1 MANTPF
7 DDLGTEEILSTRI
20 SGIQDAVKN
29 IEQSL
34 NMDTEAV
41 SEESL
46 TLLADT
52 MGRYRIAEAVG
63 KRNWLNSPAPVIEQY
78 IEGSW
83 TQISTGFDIDYAGGA
98 VIFADDKVGEQFR
111 ASFTRVK
118 NTSGHNSHSTQHE
131 YGGDDEISLEDLPG
145 ESAALK
151 THKSDFMPHG
161 VDNAGFRNS
170 IYRGKNLGTSVTTE
184 QYNNIANGTFKDLYI
199 GDYWTINGTK
209 YLIAAFN
216 YYYNAGD
223 TALTQNHVTLVPEST
238 MYNHEMNDIDT
249 TDGGY
254 VGSKMY
260 TEGLDQA
267 KNTIAT
273 DFSGHVVNHRKYLC
287 NAVTDGEA
295 SAGAWMD
302 SEVEL
307 MNEIMVCGSVVN
319 GHAIYGLY
327 NVGIE
332 KTQLPLFALRP
343 DIANIRDKYWLRD
356 VSSAK
361 IFASVHDNGLAGR
374 GGASTSRGVR
384 PVFSIS

>member
-1 MANTPF
+1 MSIYKAV
-7 DDLGTEEILSTRI
+7 LSHLFSTFVA
-20 SGIQDAVKN
+20 GMNQN
-29 IEQSL
+29 
-34 NMDTEAV
+34 
-41 SEESL
+41 
-46 TLLADT
+46 
-52 MGRYRIAEAVG
+52 AEV
-63 KRNWLNSPAPVIEQY
+63 
-78 IEGSW
+78 
-83 TQISTGFDIDYAGGA
+83 
-98 VIFADDKVGEQFR
+98 
-111 ASFTRVK
+111 
-118 NTSGHNSHSTQHE
+118 
-131 YGGDDEISLEDLPG
+131 LE
-145 ESAALK
+145 
-151 THKSDFMPHG
+151 THLSDFMPHG

-223 TALTQNHVTLVPEST
+223 SGLTQNHITLVPEST
-238 MYNHEMNDIDT
+238 MYNHAMNDTNT

-307 MNEIMVCGSVVN
+307 MNEMMVYGSVVN
-319 GHAIYGLY
+319 GHATYGLY

-343 DIANIRDKYWLRD
+343 DIANIRSSYWLRD
-356 VSSAK
+356 VSSASH
-361 IFASVHDNGLAGR
+361 FASVYSIGTAYYGN
-374 GGASTSRGVR
+374 ASYSSGVR